1 MASRKPTFDDCYQ
14 ALPELKP
21 PRNLDKFWQDAILAL
36 KRLPVEPQQKL
47 VLKKSF
53 GKESLSDIAFQSLG
67 PTIIRGQLFLP
78 RRRGKAPVVIHF
90 PDYDERAS
98 FPGAVKDYSRTLT
111 EKGIALL
118 SVNLRQAP
126 AGSAPKPTAAATV
139 STTRGAASP
148 GRASSTATARSSRTP
163 GSATV
168 EAPISPL
175 MAMGLEP
182 VEKSYLAHCYLDAL
196 RAVDFLRLQKGIDSA
211 RIALLGRG
219 LGAAMA
225 SFVAHMRKDSVVG
238 MSLERPS
245 PAWISRWLDDST
257 GSMAEQIRELMRQK
271 SGSRAKWKKSLELL
285 DPINWASSIQV
296 PVLFSAGLEDS
307 VHPPMSVF
315 GLFNHLQTEKA
326 MQFFTDE
333 EQDPTGKKERL
344 TSLDF
349 LVEQLNP

>member
-14 ALPELKP
+14 ALPEIKP
-21 PRNLDKFWQDAILAL
+21 PRNLDKFWQDAIMSL
-36 KRLPVEPQQKL
+36 KRLPVDPQQKL

-53 GKESLSDIAFQSLG
+53 GKESLSDISFQSLG
-67 PTIIRGQLFLP
+67 PTTIKGQLFLP

-90 PDYDERAS
+90 PDYDEKAS
-98 FPGAVKDYSRTLT
+98 FPGAVKDYSRSLT

-118 SVNLRQAP
+118 SVNLRQLPQGATAAAATALRGAAAP
-126 AGSAPKPTAAATV
+126 SRATIGAGSA
-139 STTRGAASP
+139 RN
-148 GRASSTATARSSRTP
+148 TATRSGT
-163 GSATV
+163 SAV
-168 EAPISPL
+168 EAPLPPL
-175 MAMGLEP
+175 MAMGLDP
-182 VEKSYLAHCYLDAL
+182 IEKSYLAHCYLDAL

-225 SFVAHMRKDSVVG
+225 SFVAHMRKESVVAL
-238 MSLERPS
+238 SLERPS

-257 GSMAEQIRELMRQK
+257 GSMAEQIRELMKQK
-271 SGSRAKWKKSLELL
+271 SGSRAKWKKSLEVL
-285 DPINWASSIQV
+285 DPMNWAQSIQV
-296 PVLFSAGLEDS
+296 PVLFSAGLEDRG
-307 VHPPMSVF
+307 HPPMSIF
-315 GLFNHLQTEKA
+315 GFFNHLQTEKA

-349 LVEQLNP
+349 LLEQLQ

>member
-14 ALPELKP
+14 ALPELTP
-21 PRNLDKFWQDAILAL
+21 PRNLDKFWQDLILNL

-67 PTIIRGQLFLP
+67 PTVIRGQLFLP

-90 PDYDERAS
+90 PDYDEKAS
-98 FPGAVKDYSRTLT
+98 FPGAVKDYSRSLT

-118 SVNLRQAP
+118 SVNLRKPPETTRVVRTTATTTR
-126 AGSAPKPTAAATV
+126 ASGSHSGAATATSTAA
-139 STTRGAASP
+139 
-148 GRASSTATARSSRTP
+148 
-163 GSATV
+163 V
-168 EAPISPL
+168 EVPVPPL
-175 MAMGLEP
+175 LAMGLDP
-182 VEKSYLAHCYLDAL
+182 IEKSYLAHCYLDAL
-196 RAVDFLRLQKGIDSA
+196 RAVDFLRLQKGIDSGK
-211 RIALLGRG
+211 IALLGRG

-225 SFVAHMRKDSVVG
+225 SFVAHMRKESVVG
-238 MSLERPS
+238 LSLERPS

-257 GSMAEQIRELMRQK
+257 GSMAEQIREMMRQK

-285 DPINWASSIQV
+285 DPINWAQSIQV
-296 PVLFSAGLEDS
+296 PVLFSAGLEDR

-315 GLFNHLQTEKA
+315 GFFNHLQTEKA

>member
-21 PRNLDKFWQDAILAL
+21 PRNLDKFWQDAILSL

-126 AGSAPKPTAAATV
+126 AGTAQRPAAVT
-139 STTRGAASP
+139 STTRGASTT
-148 GRASSTATARSSRTP
+148 RAHAAVGTARSST
-163 GSATV
+163 ATV
-168 EAPISPL
+168 EAPLPPL
-175 MAMGLEP
+175 VAMGLEP

-211 RIALLGRG
+211 RIGLLGRG

-225 SFVAHMRKDSVVG
+225 AFVAHMRKDSVVG

-245 PAWISRWLDDST
+245 PAWISRWLDDSR

-285 DPINWASSIQV
+285 DPINWAPSIQV
-296 PVLFSAGLEDS
+296 PVLFSAGLEDAI
-307 VHPPMSVF
+307 HPPMSVF
-315 GLFNHLQTEKA
+315 GFFNHLQTEKA